1 MRTKSKLFNNIA
13 EDNID
18 SLYVQLC
25 NLIYKNGKVVISRG
39 MEVKELIGVNL
50 ILTNPKRRFLE
61 NANRKLKLYYAIGE
75 FIWYMRGSNSLE
87 EIQYYAPS
95 MSQFSDD
102 GSTLQGAYGPKIVTQ
117 IDKLIT
123 LLRHDKGTRMAVL
136 PIYSAS
142 ELGKDSK
149 DIPCTLT
156 LEFLIRANKLHLIVN
171 MRSNDIFL
179 GLPYDIF
186 SFTMIQ
192 EYIAN
197 KIGLN
202 LGYYYHNIGSLHVYK
217 KHFDRIKEISTM
229 NIHKTSEFNNSNLI
243 FKNLSDLLNIEK
255 SIRNGSP
262 YNMSKE
268 LLNNSDFNRIK
279 IELEKYKDSR

>member
-25 NLIYKNGKVVISRG
+25 NLIDKNGKVVISRG

-123 LLRHDKGTRMAVL
+123 VLRHDNGTRRAVL
-136 PIYSAS
+136 PLYSAS

-156 LEFLIRANKLHLIVN
+156 LEFLIRDNKLHLIVN

-197 KIGLN
+197 KLGLN
-202 LGYYYHNIGSLHVYK
+202 LGYYYHNVGSLHVYK

-229 NIHKTSEFNNSNLI
+229 SVYKTSEFNNSNLI
-243 FKNLSDLLNIEK
+243 FKNFNDLLIIEK

-262 YNMSKE
+262 YKMSQE
-268 LLNNSDFNRIK
+268 LRNDSDFNRIK

>member
-25 NLIYKNGKVVISRG
+25 NLIDKNGKVVISRG

-123 LLRHDKGTRMAVL
+123 VLRHDNGTRRAVL
-136 PIYSAS
+136 PLYSAS

-156 LEFLIRANKLHLIVN
+156 LEFLIRDNKLHLIVN

-197 KIGLN
+197 KLGLN
-202 LGYYYHNIGSLHVYK
+202 LGYYYHNVGSLHVYK

-229 NIHKTSEFNNSNLI
+229 SVYKTSEFNNSNLI
-243 FKNLSDLLNIEK
+243 FKNFNDLLIIEK

-262 YNMSKE
+262 YKMSQE
-268 LLNNSDFNRIK
+268 LLNDSDFNRIK